1 VLGNEF
7 FPADLVLLSSSGR
20 KGICYI
26 ETKNLDGETNLK
38 HKISNK
44 DVMALVPDEVAM
56 SNLRAEVKCEGPTDK
71 IYQFD
76 GMFTCSDGTRISL
89 NYDSFLLR
97 GSSLRQTDWVV
108 GLVTFTGHHTR
119 IMKNSTGARTKFSR
133 IEKQTNIQILFIFG
147 LQCVLCLI
155 AMVMGTFWRRK
166 YSESMPYL
174 ALTNTFADVTIFDR
188 NWILNAIQR
197 YFTWILIFT
206 NMVPISLMVTLEV
219 VKFLQAF
226 FIQWDYRIYDLD
238 KDMPTKVQSSNLN
251 EELG

>member
-1 VLGNEF
+1 VLNNSTNQFEEKPWKEVRVGSIVKVLGNEF

-38 HKISNK
+38 HKTSNK
-44 DVMALVPDEVAM
+44 DIMGLVPDEAAM
-56 SNLRAEVKCEGPTDK
+56 SQFRAVVKCEGPSDK

-76 GMFTCSDGTRISL
+76 GIITIESYNNEKISL
-89 NYDSFLLR
+89 SYDNFLLR

-147 LQCVLCLI
+147 LQCLLCLI
-155 AMVMGTFWRRK
+155 AMVMGTFWRRQ
-166 YSESMPYL
+166 YSETMPYL
-174 ALTNTFADVTIFDR
+174 ALTDTFA
-188 NWILNAIQR
+188 
-197 YFTWILIFT
+197 
-206 NMVPISLMVTLEV
+206 
-219 VKFLQAF
+219 
-226 FIQWDYRIYDLD
+226 
-238 KDMPTKVQSSNLN
+238 
-251 EELG
+251 